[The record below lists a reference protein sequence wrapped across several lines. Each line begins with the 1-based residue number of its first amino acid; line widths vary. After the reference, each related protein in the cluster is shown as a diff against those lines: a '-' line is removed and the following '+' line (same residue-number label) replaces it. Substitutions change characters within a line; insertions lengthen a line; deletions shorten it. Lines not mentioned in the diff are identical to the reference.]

1 MPNRQRC
8 GVEPPNNKENKESP
22 IEMYAPMFDAF
33 EPLGLLNRVHLAI
46 CNAFTVDFDNFTK
59 FTRADFLNLVK
70 VTLKPARLL
79 VLRKRI

>member
-1 MPNRQRC
+1 
-8 GVEPPNNKENKESP
+8 
-22 IEMYAPMFDAF
+22 MYAPMFDAF

-46 CNAFTVDFDNFTK
+46 CDAFTVDFDNFTK
-59 FTRADFLNLVK
+59 FTGANFFNLVK